1 VGIVVD
7 KVSIDGR
14 VGGGRGNMVGR
25 VIIIVV
31 LVLIVGGVAFLA
43 TRNIPAPS
51 AQVEKVIPNDKAL
64 HP

>member
-1 VGIVVD
+1 
-7 KVSIDGR
+7 
-14 VGGGRGNMVGR
+14 MVGR

-43 TRNIPAPS
+43 TRDIPAPS

>member
-1 VGIVVD
+1 M
-7 KVSIDGR
+7 GR
-14 VGGGRGNMVGR
+14 IGQ

-31 LVLIVGGVAFLA
+31 VLAVAGGVAFLA

-51 AQVEKVIPNDKAL
+51 AQVVKVIPNDKAL

>member
-31 LVLIVGGVAFLA
+31 LVLIVGGIAFLA

>member
-1 VGIVVD
+1 MI
-7 KVSIDGR
+7 
-14 VGGGRGNMVGR
+14 GR

-31 LVLIVGGVAFLA
+31 LVVIVGGVAFLA

-51 AQVEKVIPNDKAL
+51 APVEKVIPNDRAL

>member
-1 VGIVVD
+1 MAVSRDLNGAAVDRKGIM
-7 KVSIDGR
+7 GR
-14 VGGGRGNMVGR
+14 IGQ

-31 LVLIVGGVAFLA
+31 VLAVAGGVAFLA

-51 AQVEKVIPNDKAL
+51 AQGGKVIPNDKAL